1 LALLTRGD
9 IVARLGFAQ
18 SVEPEPVGV
27 HHAPHPDVAMSRA
40 NPLVVQFLTLLR
52 RKGPQPVSNAS
63 LARCP

>member
-1 LALLTRGD
+1 
-9 IVARLGFAQ
+9 
-18 SVEPEPVGV
+18 
-27 HHAPHPDVAMSRA
+27 MSRA